1 MGSYGIGKAEC
12 CEWVRNNFDMDAS
25 VLDVG
30 ACDGIWQAL
39 LPEYD
44 MDAVEAFKPNADR
57 IRKHNIYMNVYCTE
71 IKDYEYDWYD
81 LIIFGDVIEHMDVET
96 AQAVLNYAYPRCKDM
111 IVAVPY
117 LYEQD
122 EIYGNPY
129 EKHLQPDLTAEL
141 FAERYPGFEVLVQLL
156 PGYCYYHKKGQN
168 NE

>member
-1 MGSYGIGKAEC
+1 MASYDYGKID
-12 CEWVRNNFDMDAS
+12 VVNYVYQNFAPDS
-25 VLDVG
+25 ICLDVG
-30 ACDGIWQAL
+30 ACDEIWQSL

-57 IRKHNIYMNVYCTE
+57 IRKHNIYMNVYCME

-141 FAERYPGFEVLVQLL
+141 FAERYPGFEVLVQLT
-156 PGYCYYHKKGQN
+156 PSYCYYHKKGQN